1 MVEIFLLSGFIFYSH
16 SIHNQ
21 YPERIEGSNVIYTV
35 IIVKL
40 KFDIKRNQ
48 FSAKEEERQTHEL
61 ENKKRFTMLWLVQ

>member
-1 MVEIFLLSGFIFYSH
+1 MFYSY

-21 YPERIEGSNVIYTV
+21 YPERIEGGNVICTV